1 MADGLLAT
9 FQGDKYVINGSKLW
23 ITNGGVA
30 QEGDGGWY
38 HVSCAG
44 LHGPLLLVLCV
55 GSAKGRCSCQCTP
68 LLVAGLTG
76 LILLPV
82 CFLMLFRLRCFC
94 LLAIAARY
102 FVLAVTDPTA
112 SPGKRMTGFVVD
124 ANTPGISVGEKL
136 VNMGQRCSDT
146 RPLFFD
152 NVVVPKENIL
162 GVEGNGFKVAM
173 GAFDNTRPPVA
184 AGAVGVA
191 RRAMNEAIKYS
202 KERETMGKPIIQHQV
217 PIILSAANCFFVL
230 IMRTLSTE

>member
-1 MADGLLAT
+1 
-9 FQGDKYVINGSKLW
+9 
-23 ITNGGVA
+23 
-30 QEGDGGWY
+30 
-38 HVSCAG
+38 
-44 LHGPLLLVLCV
+44 
-55 GSAKGRCSCQCTP
+55 
-68 LLVAGLTG
+68 
-76 LILLPV
+76 
-82 CFLMLFRLRCFC
+82 MLFRLRCFC

-136 VNMGQRCSDT
+136 VNMGQRCPDT

>member
-1 MADGLLAT
+1 
-9 FQGDKYVINGSKLW
+9 
-23 ITNGGVA
+23 
-30 QEGDGGWY
+30 
-38 HVSCAG
+38 
-44 LHGPLLLVLCV
+44 
-55 GSAKGRCSCQCTP
+55 
-68 LLVAGLTG
+68 
-76 LILLPV
+76 
-82 CFLMLFRLRCFC
+82 MLFRLRCFC